1 MVRSYCE
8 CRKTAE
14 RCRLWST
21 PSWSVVT
28 SILPHTREATDPSPS
43 LLAFLPKLTGLE
55 ADRRR
60 RIAAE
65 GTVEILDNR
74 FDMRRRLQVLE
85 RSEWEVRPQ
94 ELRVRNV

>member
-1 MVRSYCE
+1 
-8 CRKTAE
+8 
-14 RCRLWST
+14 
-21 PSWSVVT
+21 
-28 SILPHTREATDPSPS
+28 
-43 LLAFLPKLTGLE
+43 LLAFLLKLTGLE

-74 FDMRRRLQVLE
+74 FDVRRRQQVLE

-94 ELRVRNV
+94 GLRVRNVG